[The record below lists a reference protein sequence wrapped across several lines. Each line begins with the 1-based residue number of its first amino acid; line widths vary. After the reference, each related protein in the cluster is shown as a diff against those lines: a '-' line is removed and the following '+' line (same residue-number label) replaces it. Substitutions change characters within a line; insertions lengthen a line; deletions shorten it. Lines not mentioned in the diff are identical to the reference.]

1 MACSSCNPELMSGLK
16 PSAASGASF
25 WANLTR
31 LRPGAVSPQ
40 GPRGGPGPTS
50 TCPGGEAAAAR
61 LLQRAAGFAKS
72 TAFTPSA
79 LNLFSILRLRGRKDG
94 FQPRGK
100 EKPSPISRG
109 GEEGSPRSS
118 AAGRGAAESGRRG
131 RPGPPAAPP
140 GEARRGEARRGGR
153 EAAAVS
159 CRGGEEG
166 GGGGGRGAAGRSGRH
181 QAECGKERAS
191 PGHAAARPAG
201 EEVTGAAAPLQPPG
215 AGGGRAGRPPG

>member
-1 MACSSCNPELMSGLK
+1 MPGLK
-16 PSAASGASF
+16 PSAASGPSF
-25 WANLTR
+25 WVNLTR
-31 LRPGAVSPQ
+31 LSLGAVLPRELCGPSSPQ
-40 GPRGGPGPTS
+40 GLRGGPGPTS
-50 TCPGGEAAAAR
+50 TCPRGEAAASR
-61 LLQRAAGFAKS
+61 LLQRARGFAKS

-79 LNLFSILRLRGRKDG
+79 LNLFSVLRLRGRKDG
-94 FQPRGK
+94 SQPRGK

-109 GEEGSPRSS
+109 GKEGSPRSS
-118 AAGRGAAESGRRG
+118 AAGRGAAEATPDGEAGPSGG
-131 RPGPPAAPP
+131 SP
-140 GEARRGEARRGGR
+140 GEGEARRGGR

-191 PGHAAARPAG
+191 PGHAAAGPAR